1 MATPVIGREP
11 GKGHVRPVRPSVLW
25 ALGFLGVAAAS
36 VSAALAMTDDDLQRP
51 ALQAVLIDWIVLPY
65 LLSGIVAWWRRPDS
79 RLGPLMV
86 AVGLVTSLSS
96 LQWAESPLLFT
107 TGHLVDMLPPVLIL
121 HVFLAYPSGL
131 LQTRS
136 ERFLV
141 VTGYL
146 VALLPQ
152 VAKGLL
158 GVQPGSLLSVVE
170 AAALGTAI
178 EQGQLLTIS
187 VLLLM
192 GVVLLASRRRRIG
205 RPRRR
210 PVGLLTDAFAL
221 GLVMLALL
229 FVAGARGWASFEII
243 RHLTFLILGLAPL
256 AFLAGLLDA
265 RLARGDVGGLL
276 VELQKG
282 GVPDLSPSLARALH
296 DPSVQVAYWLPEFDS
311 WANQDGRP
319 TTLPSSGGPRAA
331 RVIHSA
337 GAPVAALTFHSSLE
351 DERELLDS
359 VVAAAAIA
367 LENGRL
373 HAELRARLDE
383 LQGSRTRVLE
393 AEQRG
398 RQRLERDLHDGAQQR
413 LVALTLELGLLERGL
428 ESDPATAARLALVRQ
443 ELAVALTELRDVARG
458 LHPAVLSGHGLAV
471 ALESL
476 VARSPVPVRLA
487 VHVEG
492 RLGEAVEV
500 AAYYVVCES
509 LTNVA
514 KHAGADSVEVALA
527 SGGGL
532 VTVRVVDDGAGGA
545 DPEGGSG
552 LRGLADRV
560 EALGGRLRVWSPPGG
575 GTRLEAEI
583 PCR

>member
-1 MATPVIGREP
+1 MTPATGREP
-11 GKGHVRPVRPSVLW
+11 GQGHLHPAPAPVLW
-25 ALGFLGVAAAS
+25 ALGVAGVAAAS
-36 VSAALAMTDDDLQRP
+36 VAVALAVTGDDLQRP
-51 ALQAVLIDWIVLPY
+51 VLQAVLINWIVLPY
-65 LLSGIVAWWRRPDS
+65 TLSGIVAWWRRPDS

-86 AVGLVTSLSS
+86 AVGLATALSS

-107 TGHLVDMLPPVLIL
+107 AGHLVDMLPPVLIL
-121 HVFLAYPSGL
+121 HVFLAYPTGL

-136 ERFLV
+136 ERLVV
-141 VTGYL
+141 VTGYF

-152 VAKGLL
+152 VAKELL

-187 VLLLM
+187 VLLVV

-243 RHLTFLILGLAPL
+243 RHLTFLVLGLAPL

-276 VELQKG
+276 VELQKD

-296 DPSVQVAYWLPEFDS
+296 DPSVQVAYWLPEFDC
-311 WANQDGRP
+311 WADQDGRP

-331 RVIHSA
+331 RVIYSA
-337 GAPVAALTFHSSLE
+337 GAPVAALVFHSSLE
-351 DERELLDS
+351 DERELLEA

-393 AEQRG
+393 AER
-398 RQRLERDLHDGAQQR
+398 RERRRLERDLHDGAQQR

-428 ESDPATAARLALVRQ
+428 ESDPATVARLALVRQ

-458 LHPAVLSGHGLAV
+458 LHPAVLTGHGLAV

-492 RLGEAVEV
+492 RLGEATEV

-514 KHAGADSVEVALA
+514 KHAGADSIDVALA
-527 SGGGL
+527 SGGGW

-560 EALGGRLRVWSPPGG
+560 EALGGRLRVWSPAGG